1 MKTETQ
7 YTEYSQIK
15 GKKFKV
21 HERLNPQFDT
31 NEAASACS
39 CSSSCLSEITYTV
52 GELNDGKV
60 LIEWNLDGNDHQTDY
75 PLESVLID
83 INTNLWVLQETI

>member
-31 NEAASACS
+31 
-39 CSSSCLSEITYTV
+39 TYTV

-60 LIEWNLDGNDHQTDY
+60 LIEWKLDGNDHQTDY

-83 INTNLWVLQETI
+83 INTNLWVLQETIWKH